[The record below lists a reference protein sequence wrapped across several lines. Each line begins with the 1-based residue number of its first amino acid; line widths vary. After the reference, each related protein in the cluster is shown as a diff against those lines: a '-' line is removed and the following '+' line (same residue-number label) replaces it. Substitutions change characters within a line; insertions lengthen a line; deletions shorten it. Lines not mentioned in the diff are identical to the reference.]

1 MVVPNNKANVK
12 LIILPGWEQ
21 HSFHWERVTNKLKN
35 DFEVEVIDMPGF
47 GNESLVSQDWGLPE
61 YANWIKNKIET
72 NILYEVR
79 QDQKIVLLGH
89 SFGGRVAHYLACT
102 YQPDWLKGLIL
113 YAAPILYRPSLRIKS
128 QNILAKVIKK
138 MIPTK
143 ILPKSW
149 KQVFYSDDLK
159 NSLDSGKE
167 KIFRKVV
174 TFDQTELLKYN
185 KYPTVLLWG
194 SEDESVS
201 VAIAKE
207 IQQKTANSTL
217 VILPHEGHNIHLSNP
232 NLFYGTLKQI
242 LTNNF

>member
-1 MVVPNNKANVK
+1 MVSSNNRANIK

-21 HSFHWERVTNKLKN
+21 CTLHWQGVVDKLQS

-47 GNESLVSQDWGLPE
+47 GKEQLISQDWE
-61 YANWIKNKIET
+61 VSDYADWVKCKIES
-72 NILYEVR
+72 NILYEVKK
-79 QDQKIVLLGH
+79 DQKLILLGH
-89 SFGGRVAHYLACT
+89 SFGGRVGHYLACT
-102 YQPDWLKGLIL
+102 YQPNWLKGLIL
-113 YAAPILYRPSLRIKS
+113 YAAPVLYRPSLLVKI
-128 QNILAKVIKK
+128 QNILTKVIDNI
-138 MIPTK
+138 IPTK
-143 ILPKSW
+143 IIPQSW
-149 KQVFYSDDLK
+149 KHLFYSDDLK
-159 NSLDSGKE
+159 NSLITGKE

-174 TFDQTELLKYN
+174 GFDQTELLKYN

-194 SEDESVS
+194 SEDRSVS

-207 IQQKTANSTL
+207 IQQKTTNSTL